1 MSLAQ
6 PPAPLATAIQNASR
20 KYGVPPDILT
30 GIWRAESGSSYP
42 NPFVNS
48 EGYGGLFGT
57 TNWNAS
63 TQAQANLSASILAG
77 LLRSNNG
84 NISAALSQ
92 YSGGGYS
99 AVPGQV
105 TTGTVQD
112 TSTSIYQAPARPGGT
127 PQSAALD
134 SAIVSGSS
142 LGGFVGDLPIVGG
155 LISGA
160 SGIAD
165 MAKVVA
171 WLFSPKHWA
180 MLAEAIVG
188 VALIGYGF
196 VELGRNDRDEDTPSL
211 SVTDVVMPWKAGTS
225 KVASKVV

>member
-30 GIWRAESGSSYP
+30 GIWRVESGSSYP

-63 TQAQANLSASILAG
+63 TQQQANLSASILAG

-84 NISAALSQ
+84 NVSAALSQ

-105 TTGTVQD
+105 TMGTVQD
-112 TSTSIYQAPARPGGT
+112 TSTSIYQAPSRPGGT
-127 PQSAALD
+127 PASAALD

-142 LGGFVGDLPIVGG
+142 VEGFAGDLPIIGG
-155 LISGA
+155 LISGISA
-160 SGIAD
+160 AAD
-165 MAKVVA
+165 MAKVIG
-171 WLFSPKHWA
+171 WLLSPKHWA
-180 MLAEAIVG
+180 MAFEALTG
-188 VALIGYGF
+188 VLLIGYGF

-211 SVTDVVMPWKAGTS
+211 GLMDVVMPWKSAGS
-225 KVASKVV
+225 KAVSKVV